1 MNCIFLLFNFFFFIS
16 TNTFE
21 LGLKSFPFSTGKELF
36 QIHCLSCHQKN
47 GNSII
52 PEKNLKKETLES
64 NGMTSISAISYQIL
78 NGKNGMPA
86 FGDRL
91 QENEIEQIASYVL
104 EQAEKKR

>member
-1 MNCIFLLFNFFFFIS
+1 MKPFFILFNFFFFIY

-21 LGLKSFPFSTGKELF
+21 LGLKPLPTAKELF
-36 QIHCLSCHQKN
+36 QIHCLSCHQNN

-52 PEKNLKKETLES
+52 PEKNLNKDTLES
-64 NGMTSISAISYQIL
+64 NGMTTISAISYQIL

-91 QENEIEQIASYVL
+91 QENEIELIAFYVL